1 MEKLK
6 LPIKD
11 RKTTSFTNKPWFSAV
26 LPLIVLFVLMS
37 LIKPDTFLTT
47 SNLMNI
53 LRQASTYAIMAV
65 GMTFPIITGG
75 IDLSQGSLLAVVAI
89 VAGMIIRD
97 TESILLAVLAGLV
110 IGAVNGFLNG
120 TVIAYLEMPPFI
132 MTLGTMRALRGV
144 ALLLTKGSPIDIKL
158 EAYRFMGTQSFL
170 GIPLPAYMFI
180 LVAIAGQ
187 FILSKTA
194 TGRYIFALG
203 SNVEAAKISGVK
215 IVRNRIKAYMISGVC
230 VAIASLLYISRL
242 GSAQPIAGEG
252 YEMEAVAATV
262 IGGTSIV
269 GGEGS
274 AMGSIIGAV
283 VVALIRN
290 AMVLLQISTYWQSI
304 VIGLVIVVSVSIDI
318 IRKRIEARRVG

>member
-1 MEKLK
+1 
-6 LPIKD
+6 
-11 RKTTSFTNKPWFSAV
+11 
-26 LPLIVLFVLMS
+26 
-37 LIKPDTFLTT
+37 
-47 SNLMNI
+47 
-53 LRQASTYAIMAV
+53 
-65 GMTFPIITGG
+65 
-75 IDLSQGSLLAVVAI
+75 
-89 VAGMIIRD
+89 
-97 TESILLAVLAGLV
+97 
-110 IGAVNGFLNG
+110 
-120 TVIAYLEMPPFI
+120 
-132 MTLGTMRALRGV
+132 GV

>member
-1 MEKLK
+1 MEKAK
-6 LPIKD
+6 SPMK
-11 RKTTSFTNKPWFSAV
+11 KFAFTSKPWFSAIF
-26 LPLIVLFVLMS
+26 PLIVLVIAMA
-37 LIKPDTFLTT
+37 IVKPDTFLTK
-47 SNLMNI
+47 SNIMNI
-53 LRQASTYAIMAV
+53 LRQSSTYAIMAV
-65 GMTFPIITGG
+65 GMTFAIITGG

-89 VAGMIIRD
+89 VAGMVIQS
-97 TESILLAVLAGLV
+97 TGSILLAVVAGLA
-110 IGAVNGFLNG
+110 IGAAIGMLNG
-120 TVIAYLEMPPFI
+120 VVIAYLEMPPFI

-158 EAYRFMGTQSFL
+158 ESFRYVGTESFL
-170 GIPLPAYMFI
+170 GIPIPVYIFV
-180 LVAIAGQ
+180 LVAVMAQ
-187 FILSKTA
+187 FILSKTS

-215 IVRNRIKAYMISGVC
+215 IVWNRIKAYTFSGIC
-230 VAIASLLYISRL
+230 VAIASILYISRL

-318 IRKRIEARRVG
+318 LRKRVEARRVD

>member
-6 LPIKD
+6 YIK
-11 RKTTSFTNKPWFSAV
+11 KTSFTNKPWFSAI
-26 LPLIVLFVLMS
+26 LPLIVLFVAMS
-37 LIKPDTFLTT
+37 TIKTDTFLTT

-53 LRQASTYAIMAV
+53 LRQSSTYAIMAV

-97 TESILLAVLAGLV
+97 TGSIFLAVIAGLA
-110 IGAVNGFLNG
+110 IGAAIGILNG

-144 ALLLTKGSPIDIKL
+144 ALLLTKGSPIDIKV
-158 EAYRFMGTQSFL
+158 ESFRFMGTQSFL
-170 GIPLPAYMFI
+170 GIPLPAYMFV
-180 LVAIAGQ
+180 LVAIAAQ

-215 IVRNRIKAYMISGVC
+215 IVRNRIKAYMFSGIC

>member
-6 LPIKD
+6 YIK
-11 RKTTSFTNKPWFSAV
+11 KTSFTNKPWFSAI
-26 LPLIVLFVLMS
+26 LPLIVLFVAMS
-37 LIKPDTFLTT
+37 MIKTDTFLTT

-53 LRQASTYAIMAV
+53 LRQSSTYAIMAV

-97 TESILLAVLAGLV
+97 TGSIFLAVIAGLA
-110 IGAVNGFLNG
+110 IGAAIGILNG

-144 ALLLTKGSPIDIKL
+144 ALLLTKGSPIDIKV
-158 EAYRFMGTQSFL
+158 ESFRFMGTQSFL
-170 GIPLPAYMFI
+170 GIPLPAYMFV
-180 LVAIAGQ
+180 LVAIAAQ

-215 IVRNRIKAYMISGVC
+215 IVRNRIKAYMFSGIC

>member
-1 MEKLK
+1 MEQAKKPKRKLAF
-6 LPIKD
+6 
-11 RKTTSFTNKPWFSAV
+11 TSKPWFSAI
-26 LPLIVLFVLMS
+26 LPLVVLFVAMS
-37 LIKPDTFLTT
+37 IVKPDTFLTT
-47 SNLMNI
+47 SNIMNI
-53 LRQASTYAIMAV
+53 LRQSSTYAIMAV
-65 GMTFPIITGG
+65 GMTFAIITGG

-89 VAGMIIRD
+89 VVGMIIRD
-97 TESILLAVLAGLV
+97 TNSIFLAVIAGLA
-110 IGAVNGFLNG
+110 IGALIGTLNG

-144 ALLLTKGSPIDIKL
+144 ALLLTKGTPIDIKL
-158 EAYRFMGTQSFL
+158 EAFRYMGTESFL
-170 GIPLPAYMFI
+170 GIPIPAYMFV
-180 LVAIAGQ
+180 LVALAAQ
-187 FILSKTA
+187 FILSKTS

-215 IVRNRIKAYMISGVC
+215 IIWNRIKAYMFSGIC
-230 VAIASLLYISRL
+230 VAIASILYISRL

-274 AMGSIIGAV
+274 ALGSIIGAV

-290 AMVLLQISTYWQSI
+290 GMVLLQISTYWQSI

-318 IRKRIEARRVG
+318 IRKRIEARRVD

>member
-110 IGAVNGFLNG
+110 IGAVIGFLNG

-144 ALLLTKGSPIDIKL
+144 ALL
-158 EAYRFMGTQSFL
+158 
-170 GIPLPAYMFI
+170 
-180 LVAIAGQ
+180 
-187 FILSKTA
+187 
-194 TGRYIFALG
+194 
-203 SNVEAAKISGVK
+203 
-215 IVRNRIKAYMISGVC
+215 
-230 VAIASLLYISRL
+230 
-242 GSAQPIAGEG
+242 
-252 YEMEAVAATV
+252 
-262 IGGTSIV
+262 
-269 GGEGS
+269 
-274 AMGSIIGAV
+274 
-283 VVALIRN
+283 
-290 AMVLLQISTYWQSI
+290 
-304 VIGLVIVVSVSIDI
+304 
-318 IRKRIEARRVG
+318 